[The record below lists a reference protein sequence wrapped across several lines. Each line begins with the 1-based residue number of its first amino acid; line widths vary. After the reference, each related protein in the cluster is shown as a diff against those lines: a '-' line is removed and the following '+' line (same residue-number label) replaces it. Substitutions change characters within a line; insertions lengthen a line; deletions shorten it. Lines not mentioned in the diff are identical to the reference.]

1 MEGVCIEHGSKA
13 AKDSEYNNNN
23 ISNDDSGGA
32 VEIGECGDY
41 QNNSGHLS
49 CSPRKIVPHGDKRR
63 DNTNCRGG
71 MQRINGIGK
80 RGIHSLPEKL
90 RHGHTH
96 YEDAEREGYPPPP
109 AGDAILVYILRCSEQ
124 TGKTCP

>member
-1 MEGVCIEHGSKA
+1 M
-13 AKDSEYNNNN
+13 D
-23 ISNDDSGGA
+23 A

-124 TGKTCP
+124 TGKSWSMKQTGKGLPKNFLRFFLLMHSLRWF